1 MPETD
6 NIFTEI
12 VVELQDEIAGLREN
26 RARPTEFMKA
36 KFSAAGFRKSLDKMP
51 SMERQ
56 ELLQSMGKEET
67 LKLLR
72 GKS

>member
-12 VVELQDEIAGLREN
+12 VIELQDELAELREN
-26 RARPTEFMKA
+26 RATPTTFMEEEL
-36 KFSAAGFRKSLDKMP
+36 SPAGFRKKLDKMP
-51 SMERQ
+51 SEERQ
-56 ELLQSMGKEET
+56 KLLQSLGKEET

-72 GKS
+72 GK

>member
-1 MPETD
+1 MPELD

-12 VVELQDEIAGLREN
+12 VIEMQDEIAGLREN
-26 RARPTEFMKA
+26 RAQPTAFMKQEL
-36 KFSAAGFRKSLDKMP
+36 SPSGFRKNLDKMP
-51 SMERQ
+51 SEERQ
-56 ELLQSMGKEET
+56 KLLQSLGKEET

>member
-12 VVELQDEIAGLREN
+12 VIELQDEIAGLREN
-26 RARPTEFMKA
+26 RARPTAFMEEKLSPA
-36 KFSAAGFRKSLDKMP
+36 SFRKNLDKMP
-51 SMERQ
+51 TDERQ
-56 ELLQSMGKEET
+56 KLLQVLGQEEA

-72 GKS
+72 SK

>member
-26 RARPTEFMKA
+26 RARPTAFMHQEL
-36 KFSAAGFRKSLDKMP
+36 SAAGFRKNLDKMP
-51 SMERQ
+51 SEERQ
-56 ELLQSMGKEET
+56 KLLQSLGKEET

-72 GKS
+72 GK